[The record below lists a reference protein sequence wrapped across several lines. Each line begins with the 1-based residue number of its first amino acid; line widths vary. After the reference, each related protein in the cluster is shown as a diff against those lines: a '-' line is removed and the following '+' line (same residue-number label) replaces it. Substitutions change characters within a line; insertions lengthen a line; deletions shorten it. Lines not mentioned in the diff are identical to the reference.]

1 MHLTAA
7 VCHLGGWHV
16 GLDSLGVCLGSQL
29 PLGMWTLSRGSL
41 EASPPC
47 MGGWSSLPFAS
58 FLSTG
63 SLRRRQDSHGHN
75 PLVDCLPSWCLKAD
89 KWLTPWN
96 SRLDPSYSH
105 EFSLGS
111 HRFKLFFQHF
121 TQPGVPA
128 GLCTGNSPRGE
139 LGAQGAWE
147 VKGGGTRAVGEAG
160 DWAAPR

>member
-16 GLDSLGVCLGSQL
+16 GLDGLGVCLGSQL
-29 PLGMWTLSRGSL
+29 PLGMWTHSRGSL

-47 MGGWSSLPFAS
+47 MGGGVLCPLHPFWPQAHS
-58 FLSTG
+58 RG
-63 SLRRRQDSHGHN
+63 GHI
-75 PLVDCLPSWCLKAD
+75 PLVDCLPSWCLKTD

-105 EFSLGS
+105 EFSLRS
-111 HRFKLFFQHF
+111 HRLKLFFQHF

-128 GLCTGNSPRGE
+128 GLYPGNSPRGE

-147 VKGGGTRAVGEAG
+147 VKGGGTGAVGEAG

>member
-1 MHLTAA
+1 MWGWTVW
-7 VCHLGGWHV
+7 VCAWEV
-16 GLDSLGVCLGSQL
+16 SC
-29 PLGMWTLSRGSL
+29 PLGCGPIPGVHWRHLL
-41 EASPPC
+41 LVW
-47 MGGWSSLPFAS
+47 GWSSLPFAS
-58 FLSTG
+58 FLTTG
-63 SLRRRQDSHGHN
+63 SLTRRQDSQGHI
-75 PLVDCLPSWCLKAD
+75 PLVDCLPSWCLKTD

-111 HRFKLFFQHF
+111 HRLKLFFQHF

-128 GLCTGNSPRGE
+128 GLYPGNSPRGE